1 MSSRLCRWVSQFPLD
16 SAQAVMHNIFPQ
28 TEDWSFSPVRSDV
41 DEDIFE
47 SYIWSPTATTVNATG
62 GPGSVSVF
70 VQPPWI
76 LSPKDLQAFARCDA
90 VSNVAVPC
98 HIAVLLIFNRCL
110 MRMILRRCQKRTRLR
125 RISAK
130 RGYGRK

>member
-1 MSSRLCRWVSQFPLD
+1 MSYRLCRWVSQFPLD

-28 TEDWSFSPVRSDV
+28 TDDWSFSPVRSDV

-76 LSPKDLQAFARCDA
+76 LSPTDFKAFARCDS
-90 VSNVAVPC
+90 VSTAALTC
-98 HIAVLLIFNRCL
+98 LIGFL
-110 MRMILRRCQKRTRLR
+110 SLRRYPMEVKLKRCQKRTRLR
-125 RISAK
+125 RMSVK